1 MPGKFRVR
9 VWIDSNAGADGPP
22 GRIDKRMPTRGHTN
36 GGKTGNAGGGA
47 RAVTVTDIA
56 RAAGVSRATVSLV
69 LRGSPLVHADTRA
82 RVNAELKRQRYV
94 YNRAAANLR
103 RRTSSIVALVIN
115 DLSNPFFAEFAAGVD
130 EALGEQGYVTLLG
143 NTGESPQRQQAV
155 LASLME
161 HAPAG
166 LILSPAEH
174 SDAAQ
179 LRSVM
184 GAASNV
190 LLFNR
195 EPADQTWDFLAL
207 DNAHGARLATTHL
220 IELGHRDIAFFGG
233 HADSSSCQQRRAG
246 YAAAMAAA
254 GLPVGEARMIECAP
268 NRPEAAATTQALF
281 AGAGHPTAA
290 VCYNDNVAL
299 GLMLGLAARGV
310 RPGHE
315 FSVTG
320 FDDIPEAAL
329 STPALTTLAVDP
341 RARGRQAAQLLLHRI
356 AAPDAAVTRTIAP
369 VQLRVR
375 QSTAQPPG

>member
-1 MPGKFRVR
+1 M
-9 VWIDSNAGADGPP
+9 
-22 GRIDKRMPTRGHTN
+22 
-36 GGKTGNAGGGA
+36 
-47 RAVTVTDIA
+47 
-56 RAAGVSRATVSLV
+56 
-69 LRGSPLVHADTRA
+69 
-82 RVNAELKRQRYV
+82 
-94 YNRAAANLR
+94 
-103 RRTSSIVALVIN
+103 
-115 DLSNPFFAEFAAGVD
+115 
-130 EALGEQGYVTLLG
+130 TLLG

-195 EPADQTWDFLAL
+195 EPANQTWDFLAL

-268 NRPEAAATTQALF
+268 NRPEAAATAQALF